1 MKNPLLLAPAILL
14 ATLLSGFDVQASD
27 EATAVEETVEVNEL
41 SKTETPDTQPSRP
54 EVAKVGGD
62 SQAIEVGDDIEISG
76 ALSIDDEGIPT
87 ADDDIKQLMQEA
99 ISFLDG
105 LWRIWNAISTP
116 VIILFGYVLPAFFIL
131 RDSRV
136 KLSERALWLLATF
149 AVSWLAFLVFLWIAP
164 LFGSPSEYE
173 DEESSTFKTSRNVLT
188 GGTSIAAGIA
198 FGAGALLVMFAF
210 LIADA
215 SQGFAFFAGIPL
227 FAGMALM
234 IPGVVLAVALAIGG
248 SRKSI
253 ETIVGP
259 RKQGVAPAV
268 ITLAVGVLAMV
279 IPMSFRSYRNGP
291 LLSLFIEIAAI
302 IGLLMAV
309 FALGYLLI
317 QLISAALKRRRQQR

>member
-1 MKNPLLLAPAILL
+1 
-14 ATLLSGFDVQASD
+14 
-27 EATAVEETVEVNEL
+27 
-41 SKTETPDTQPSRP
+41 
-54 EVAKVGGD
+54 
-62 SQAIEVGDDIEISG
+62 
-76 ALSIDDEGIPT
+76 
-87 ADDDIKQLMQEA
+87 MQEA

-188 GGTSIAAGIA
+188 AGTSVAAAIA
-198 FGAGALLVMFAF
+198 FGIGAPLTVLT
-210 LIADA
+210 LQIADA
-215 SQGFAFFAGIPL
+215 NQGFAFFAGLPL
-227 FAGMALM
+227 IAGMALM
-234 IPGVVLAVALAIGG
+234 IPGVVLAVALAIKGL
-248 SRKSI
+248 RKSVEQI
-253 ETIVGP
+253 AGP
-259 RKQGVAPAV
+259 KRQGVAPAV
-268 ITLAVGVLAMV
+268 ITLAVGVLVFV

-291 LLSLFIEIAAI
+291 LLRLFIEIAAI
-302 IGLLMAV
+302 IGSLMAV
-309 FALGYLLI
+309 IALGYLLI